1 MINDS
6 LSDMITR
13 LRNAYAVG
21 KTSVTLPHTTL
32 LENLARVLV
41 EEKYLSKLEVIKSTP
56 SHLSLV
62 MSLAYAGTKPSISS
76 IKRISKP
83 GIRTYKKSTELRP
96 VLSGMGIAILS
107 TSRGIMTDRSAKKAK
122 LGGEVLVELW

>member
-1 MINDS
+1 MLNDS

-21 KTSVTLPHTTL
+21 KASVTLPHTTL
-32 LENLARVLV
+32 LVNVAQVLV

-56 SHLSLV
+56 SHSSLV
-62 MSLAYAGTKPSISS
+62 LTLSYAGTKPSISS

-107 TSRGIMTDRSAKKAK
+107 TS
-122 LGGEVLVELW
+122 

>member
-13 LRNAYAVG
+13 LRNAFAIG
-21 KTSVTLPHTTL
+21 KSTITLPHTTL
-32 LENLARVLV
+32 LESVAHVLV
-41 EEKYLSKLEVIKSTP
+41 EEKYLSKVEVVKS
-56 SHLSLV
+56 SLV
-62 MSLAYAGTKPSISS
+62 HSSLVLTLAYAGTKPSISS

-83 GIRTYKKSTELRP
+83 GLRTYKKSPELRP

-107 TSRGIMTDRSAKKAK
+107 TSKGVMTDRSAKKAK
-122 LGGEVLVELW
+122 LGGEVLIELW